1 VPSVVALL
9 VHVVVFVALAAAL
22 LVPLE
27 QLWPKVWSSSSSS
40 SSSSSRTGWVGDIA
54 WLTLGAA
61 TLECVIGPL
70 LAAVPSSPWTSSSW
84 LGLVGALLGAELG
97 AYASHRLMH
106 SVPWLWRFHAVHHDV
121 AVLTWSKAW
130 RQHPVDVAV
139 HAIAVAIP
147 GLLCGVSLS
156 GFGAVL
162 LLRRL
167 WTGFLHA
174 NVSLR
179 FGVLEHVVATPAFH
193 HAHHSSDPRRFNA
206 NYAGLLPVLDRLFGT
221 WQPLDDG
228 VLATGTPDRLAPPAP
243 TTTTTAPAFAGSR
256 SLRRSETT
264 TLCRRQQP

>member
-1 VPSVVALL
+1 VLSVAALVL
-9 VHVVVFVALAAAL
+9 HVVVFVALAAAL

-27 QLWPKVWSSSSSS
+27 QLWPKVSSSSSS
-40 SSSSSRTGWVGDIA
+40 SSSLRMGWIGDIA

-61 TLECVIGPL
+61 TLEFVVGPV
-70 LAAVPSSPWTSSSW
+70 LAAVSPSSSSSW
-84 LGLVGALLGAELG
+84 LALAGALLGAELG
-97 AYASHRLMH
+97 AYGSHRLMH
-106 SVPWLWRFHAVHHDV
+106 SVPWLWRFHAVHHDA

-139 HAIAVAIP
+139 HAIAVALP

-179 FGVLEHVVATPAFH
+179 FGVLEHIVATPAFH
-193 HAHHSSDPRRFNA
+193 HAHHSTDPRRFNA

-221 WQPLDDG
+221 WQPLDERG
-228 VLATGTPDRLAPPAP
+228 
-243 TTTTTAPAFAGSR
+243 
-256 SLRRSETT
+256 
-264 TLCRRQQP
+264 C

>member
-1 VPSVVALL
+1 VVSVAALVL
-9 VHVVVFVALAAAL
+9 HVVVFVALAAAL

-27 QLWPKVWSSSSSS
+27 QLWPKVLSSPSSSP
-40 SSSSSRTGWVGDIA
+40 SSRTGWIGDIA

-61 TLECVIGPL
+61 TLEFVVGPV
-70 LAAVPSSPWTSSSW
+70 LAAASPSPSSSSW

-106 SVPWLWRFHAVHHDV
+106 SVPWLWRFHAVHHDA
-121 AVLTWSKAW
+121 AVMTWSKAW

-139 HAIAVAIP
+139 HAIAVALP

-179 FGVLEHVVATPAFH
+179 FGVLEHVVATPAI
-193 HAHHSSDPRRFNA
+193 R
-206 NYAGLLPVLDRLFGT
+206 
-221 WQPLDDG
+221 PLA
-228 VLATGTPDRLAPPAP
+228 VEFILIFMELAARQLHEF
-243 TTTTTAPAFAGSR
+243 TTRTTARIPVVSTRTMRACCPCSTACSARGNRSTEQPA
-256 SLRRSETT
+256 L
-264 TLCRRQQP
+264 